1 MNSIPKERRDAII
14 AKMTGPQRKSIPE
27 LAKAENVSTTT
38 LYSWRNDARAKGELM
53 PDHDDA
59 PEGWSAL
66 DKFNAVLKSASLSE
80 QQLSEYCRVQG
91 LYPEQIARWKE
102 ACQQAN
108 DWDSSAKSQQNQQ
121 LRAEKKKRNK
131 LEKELLRKDKALA
144 ETAALLV
151 LSKKVSE
158 IWGDEDA

>member
-1 MNSIPKERRDAII
+1 MKIIPQERRDAII
-14 AKMTGPQRKSIPE
+14 AKMTGPQRKSIAE
-27 LAKAENVSTTT
+27 LAKEENISSTT
-38 LYSWRNDARAKGELM
+38 LYSWRKEARSKGEIM

-59 PEGWSAL
+59 PDGWSAV

-80 QQLSEYCRVQG
+80 QELSVYCRSQG

-102 ACQQAN
+102 ACQEAN
-108 DWDSSAKSQQNQQ
+108 DWDASRKTKQNQQ
-121 LRAEKKKRNK
+121 LRIEKKKNNK

>member
-1 MNSIPKERRDAII
+1 MKSIPEERRDAII
-14 AKMTGPQRKSIPE
+14 AKMTGSQRKTIAE
-27 LAKAENVSTTT
+27 LAKEENISTTT
-38 LYSWRNDARAKGELM
+38 LYNWRNHARSKGEIM

-66 DKFNAVLKSASLSE
+66 DKFNVVLKSASLSE
-80 QQLSEYCRVQG
+80 QQLSEYCRSQG
-91 LYPEQIARWKE
+91 LYPEQIARWRE
-102 ACQQAN
+102 ACQDAN
-108 DWDSSAKSQQNQQ
+108 DWDSTRKMQQVQQ
-121 LRAEKKKRNK
+121 LRAEKKKINK

-151 LSKKVSE
+151 LSKKASE

>member
-1 MNSIPKERRDAII
+1 
-14 AKMTGPQRKSIPE
+14 
-27 LAKAENVSTTT
+27 
-38 LYSWRNDARAKGELM
+38 M